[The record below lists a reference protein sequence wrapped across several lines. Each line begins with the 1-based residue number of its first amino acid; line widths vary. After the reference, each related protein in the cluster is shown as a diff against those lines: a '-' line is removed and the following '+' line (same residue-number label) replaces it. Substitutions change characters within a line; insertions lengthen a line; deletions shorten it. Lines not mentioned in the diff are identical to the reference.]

1 MIRDPHYRA
10 ILDRLSAT
18 GLDPD
23 AFERC
28 ALDLL
33 RDIYPRLTPVEGG
46 SDLGMDGLDT
56 SDPDEQMF
64 LVATTAKDVRS
75 NLLTSLRSHKRQ
87 SESIG
92 ARRVVV
98 ATSQPATGSLHERLR
113 ETATGE
119 GFQLVNLHGLQ
130 AFADLLYRSSHW
142 TRELFGLSGAPSALS
157 AVPLSSRP
165 MSDLP
170 LIGRDVDRGWLANS
184 TGDIVVSGHPA
195 SGKTHLL
202 RQFVDQGWL
211 FMVDAN
217 REPLTNAVR
226 HLDPEVVVVDD
237 AHADLDGLRSL
248 RQLRSAIDADFRIAA
263 VTWTGHKDE
272 VMDAL
277 AVSGNS
283 ALDLQLLS
291 RDEILEVVK
300 AVGIAG
306 PVELQRAIVN
316 QSGGRPGLT
325 ATLCDTALRGDML
338 ALLSGDS
345 LLRDIKVAVGRI
357 DGSASM
363 DVLAIMAL
371 SGDSGASLVSVAAV
385 LASIGSSS
393 PNIRRLLIQLGHIG
407 VFRILTL
414 DGKATIWPREL
425 RFALVG
431 DTFFSSIGYQNIPL
445 EIVADHLDKRGV
457 TGSLVGAS
465 LMGAQIP
472 EQTIEDFLMAG
483 GSVDDFKGY
492 ARVGPRQASFVLR
505 ARPEWL
511 PDVAPHSL
519 LKNPIETL
527 PMLLARAVGDRRP
540 LHSSPAHPLRILE
553 DWVESASFSDD
564 EQLERR
570 RLLANAADI
579 YSNADGDPQVVIQA
593 LCSAMNPKYESS
605 NMDAGSGHAITIK
618 SGLVERNCLNGLTEL
633 WPIVL
638 ESIPT
643 EGPEDYSMLFGLLH
657 DWAYCGRSQK
667 APPDDVREMMRSH
680 AKNLATD
687 LASRFSDHPGILSE
701 IREFVSRSELEVSI
715 SVSKVF
721 SILYPDPDYE
731 ALAKDSDGQ
740 HHAWREDARKLA
752 AELEPRGPQEALA
765 MVGEAV
771 KAAAEAG
778 RSWPDMTGD
787 FAEEIAGRTDEPY
800 GWATQAVDEDMESLV
815 VEPLLRAARREDQ
828 ERCCPLVVRAI
839 DSAATQY
846 AAVRV
851 VLTAEAPLDEEL
863 EAALDALPRIPYM
876 HNLVRGVVMQS
887 LNCVPTLRL
896 LLQHPSVEVAEIT
909 AVNLRLYGADSRV
922 PDPLFGDWREAI
934 LRSHGVEYMLSGI
947 LKSDASLFCEWIIER
962 IESGISSETH
972 EFIRHLDNAFEEL
985 SFSQREEILFSM
997 RGKNDFYF
1005 APIVAKVVG
1014 EHAEIL
1020 EVLLSMECLRDYH
1033 DAGFVSASNSKIIV
1047 ASKAGWSPIRIAQAI
1062 ASPAVIFTI
1071 FHGPESNHW
1080 QTWLEYFA
1088 KLSESADLRVA
1099 AVGQAG
1105 GEWAR
1110 RNVDDAGRS
1119 ERDREVYGDSLC

>member
-1 MIRDPHYRA
+1 MIRDSHYRA
-10 ILDRLSAT
+10 ILDGLSAT
-18 GLDPD
+18 GLDHD

-33 RDIYPRLTPVEGG
+33 RGIYPGLTPVEGG
-46 SDLGMDGLDT
+46 RDLGMDGLDA
-56 SDPDEQMF
+56 SDPDAP
-64 LVATTAKDVRS
+64 VISTATTAQDVRR
-75 NLLTSLRSHKRQ
+75 NLVGSIQSHRRQ

-92 ARRVVV
+92 ARHVVV
-98 ATSQPATGSLHERLR
+98 ATTQPATATLHEGLR
-113 ETATGE
+113 KAAADE
-119 GFQLVNLHGLQ
+119 GVQLVGLHGRQ
-130 AFADLLYRSSHW
+130 AIADLLYRSSRW
-142 TRELFGLSGAPSALS
+142 TRELLGLPGVPSALS

-165 MSDLP
+165 MNNLP
-170 LIGRDVDRGWLANS
+170 LIGRDADKEWLAAS
-184 TGDIVVSGHPA
+184 SGDIVVSGHPA

-202 RQFVDQGWL
+202 RQSVDQGWL
-211 FMVDAN
+211 FMVDAD
-217 REPLTNAVR
+217 REHLANAVR
-226 HLDPEVVVVDD
+226 DLDPEVVIVDD
-237 AHADLDGLRSL
+237 AHADLESLCSL
-248 RQLRSAIDADFRIAA
+248 RQLRSAINADFRIAA

-272 VMDAL
+272 VMDAM
-277 AVSGNS
+277 AVTENS

-300 AVGIAG
+300 AIGIAG

-338 ALLSGDS
+338 AVLSGDS
-345 LLRDIKVAVGRI
+345 LLRDIKVAVGKI

-385 LASIGSSS
+385 LANIGSSA

-407 VFRILTL
+407 VFRILAL

-445 EIVADHLDKRGV
+445 EIVADHLDERGV
-457 TGSLVGAS
+457 AGSLVGAR

-472 EQTIEDFLMAG
+472 EQTTEDFLMAG

-492 ARVGPRQASFVLR
+492 ARVGRRQASFVLR
-505 ARPEWL
+505 ARPDWL
-511 PDVAPHSL
+511 PEIAPHSL
-519 LKNPIETL
+519 LKNPIQTL
-527 PMLLARAVGDRRP
+527 PLLLVRAVADRRL
-540 LHSSPAHPLRILE
+540 LHSSPDHPLRIIE
-553 DWVESASFSDD
+553 DWIESAPSLGD
-564 EQLERR
+564 EQFERR
-570 RLLANAADI
+570 KLLANVSTV
-579 YSNADGDPQVVIQA
+579 YKQSDGNCQVVLQA
-593 LCSAMNPKYESS
+593 LCLAMNPRYESS
-605 NMDAGSGHAITIK
+605 NMDAGSGHTITIK
-618 SGLVERNCLNGLTEL
+618 SGLVSRNCLNGLIEL
-633 WPIVL
+633 WPSVL
-638 ESIPT
+638 ESMPT

-687 LASRFSDHPGILSE
+687 LASRFSNHPGILSE

-715 SVSKVF
+715 GVSKVF
-721 SILYPDPDYE
+721 AILYPDPDYE
-731 ALAKDSDGQ
+731 ALARDSDGQ
-740 HHAWREDARKLA
+740 HRVWREDACKLA

-771 KAAAEAG
+771 KAAGEAG
-778 RSWPDMTGD
+778 RSWPDMTGE
-787 FAEEIAGRTDEPY
+787 FAEEIARRTDEPY
-800 GWATQAVDEDMESLV
+800 GWATQAVDEGMESLV
-815 VEPLLRAARREDQ
+815 VEPLLRAARTEDR

-863 EAALDALPRIPYM
+863 EAAFDTLPRIPYM
-876 HNLVRGVVMQS
+876 HNLVSGVVVQNSNSESTM
-887 LNCVPTLRL
+887 RL
-896 LLQHPSVEVAEIT
+896 LLRHPSPAVAEIT
-909 AVNLRLYGADSRV
+909 AVSLRMYGSNHRV
-922 PDPLFGDWREAI
+922 LEPLFDDWRKAI

-947 LKSDASLFCEWIIER
+947 LKSDASLFCEWLIVR

-972 EFIRHLDNAFEEL
+972 EFIRHLDNTFEEL

-1020 EVLLSMECLRDYH
+1020 EVLISTECLRDYH
-1033 DAGFVSASNSKIIV
+1033 DAGFVSSSDSKILV

-1062 ASPAVIFTI
+1062 ASPAMIFTI

-1105 GEWAR
+1105 GEWAQ

-1119 ERDREVYGDSLC
+1119 ERDREVYDDGLC